1 MRIVLDDTKFDRI
14 KSYIKNLFDKT
25 SFPEYTIFS
34 FYAILIGAAA
44 GLAAV
49 LFHNSIE
56 FFNKIFFE
64 KTKEG
69 LFFLGTAAVIILPA
83 IGMLIQSFMIKVAP
97 EISKKK
103 GVVEIIK
110 SVAIKGGFIPF
121 KTTLFHFFA
130 PVICIG
136 SGGTVGPEGPAAQL
150 GGGVASKITT
160 LLDFSDQRRR
170 VFTAAGAGAA
180 IAAIFNTPLGGVF
193 FALEIILLNDFHTP
207 TFSAL
212 ILASVT
218 ASAISRIFLGNESI
232 FIFST
237 PVIGNYTHFYLYLLL
252 GVISGMISVLFLK
265 YNEFT
270 NSVFRTIKLKSIPQ
284 WLVMIIV
291 GLFVGVAGYF
301 FQDIFGIG
309 YSGINRIL
317 SNSLSYQ
324 IVIILFALKFLL
336 VPLVLNS
343 GGYGGTF
350 APALF
355 MGASLG
361 FIFSFFVNNVLGI
374 QVDSTT
380 YILVGMGA
388 SLAGINSIPITAILM
403 IFEMSREYTIM
414 LPLMLSVIISST
426 IVQIVLKGTVHQK
439 TLERQGFHLMNGRE
453 TNVLKS
459 IYVDEIM
466 QNDAILLHTNTSL
479 NLVVAKLMESPHHK
493 IYTVDD
499 NGNLVGSITET
510 EIRPLITEFESLK
523 YTLIASDI
531 SRTKINK
538 IRSDNDLDHALKLL
552 TKQDVD
558 ELPVVS
564 PENEFYVIGTI
575 SRQDILSAYNKE
587 SIKHNLAEGLSKE
600 INTLDKDHISKIA
613 DGYLIVEK
621 KPSKEFVGKNLKELR
636 FRNKYGLEILMIK
649 KSDKIFS
656 DTNSENKLVMP
667 GPDYII
673 EESDILVLFG
683 TNEKIEKITEW

>member
-1 MRIVLDDTKFDRI
+1 MNKI
-14 KSYIKNLFDKT
+14 KLYLKRNFEKT

-69 LFFLGTAAVIILPA
+69 LFFFGTAAVILLPA
-83 IGMLIQSFMIKVAP
+83 IGMLLQSFMIKIAP
-97 EISKKK
+97 EVSKKK
-103 GVVEIIK
+103 GVLEIIK
-110 SVAIKGGFIPF
+110 SVAIKGGLISF
-121 KTTLFHFFA
+121 KTTIFHFLA

-150 GGGVASKITT
+150 GGGVASKVTT

-170 VFTAAGAGAA
+170 IFTAAGAGAA

-218 ASAISRIFLGNESI
+218 ASAISRIFIGNESI

-237 PVIGNYTHFYLYLLL
+237 PVIGNYIHFYLYLLL
-252 GVISGMISVLFLK
+252 GIISGILSVLFLK
-265 YNEFT
+265 YNDYT
-270 NSVFRTIKLKSIPQ
+270 NSLFNNVIFKSLPQ
-284 WLVMIIV
+284 WLVMSVV
-291 GLFVGVAGYF
+291 GLLVGVSGYF
-301 FQDIFGIG
+301 YQDIFGIG

-317 SNSLSYQ
+317 NTSLTWQ
-324 IVIILFALKFLL
+324 IVIILFGLKFLL
-336 VPLVLNS
+336 VPLILNS

-355 MGASLG
+355 MGASIG
-361 FIFSFFVNNVLGI
+361 FIFSSVINSFFGLNT
-374 QVDSTT
+374 DPTT

-403 IFEMSREYTIM
+403 IFEMSRDYSIM
-414 LPLMLSVIISST
+414 LPLMLSVIVSST
-426 IVQIVLKGTVHQK
+426 IVQIAIKGTIHQK
-439 TLERQGFHLMNGRE
+439 LLERQGFNLLNGRE

-466 QNDAILLHTNTSL
+466 QTDAVILHKNTSL
-479 NLVVAKLMESPHHK
+479 SLVVAKLMETPNHK

-499 NGNLVGSITET
+499 NGNLAGAITET

-523 YTLIASDI
+523 NSLIASDI
-531 SRTKINK
+531 ARTKINK
-538 IRSDNDLDHALKLL
+538 IKSDKDLDFALKLL

-558 ELPVVS
+558 ELPVVN
-564 PENEFYVIGTI
+564 PNNEYQVIGTI
-575 SRQDILSAYNKE
+575 SRNDILSAYNRE

-600 INTLDKDHISKIA
+600 INTLDQAHISKIA
-613 DGYLIVEK
+613 AGYSIIEK
-621 KPSKEFVGKNLKELR
+621 KPAKEFIGKNLLELR
-636 FRNKYGLEILMIK
+636 FRNKFGLEILMIK
-649 KSDKIFS
+649 RSDKIFGE
-656 DTNSENKLVMP
+656 TNSENKLVMP

-683 TNEKIEKITEW
+683 TNEKIEKIKDW